1 MEGACGL
8 FGRTLFD
15 WKALSK
21 RNPIWRL
28 QAYPHSSVGT
38 VTFGSRQWQ
47 ETDRPFGTGV
57 PGVKAAER
65 VSGESSSFSA
75 EVKHEWRSAFSSPYA
90 IVERHLNTGTNLHFP
105 L

>member
-1 MEGACGL
+1 VQL
-8 FGRTLFD
+8 RPPSLPPTL
-15 WKALSK
+15 LVRS
-21 RNPIWRL
+21 R
-28 QAYPHSSVGT
+28 HSSVGT

-105 L
+105 SWVI